1 MSKLYEALKRLEQ
14 TKKPPI
20 NNKYN
25 KKPDKKNIKWIV
37 LFFVSIL
44 VGSLLIHIS
53 NFIGKA
59 PPKKSQNAIKIYTQN
74 TTNST
79 NYTNSINSKFLTKQ
93 INATNSTK
101 SPILKS
107 VSEKTTNKKI
117 TIQSKPSC
125 SQQISAT
132 NQTKTES
139 TKENQLKNVLH
150 FQQEK
155 AEKLSTLALNIN
167 NSIENGDYYRAKL
180 LLKEYLSIQEDPF
193 ALNDLA
199 AIYIKEGQ
207 YLQAVKLLQK
217 SIKQNPS
224 AAAYINIIYCYKKL
238 NDTNK
243 LNEILKTINPSMF
256 NDTQKA
262 IINEIINSK

>member
-14 TKKPPI
+14 AKKPPT
-20 NNKYN
+20 NNYN

-44 VGSLLIHIS
+44 VGSLLIHLS
-53 NFIGKA
+53 DFIGKS
-59 PPKKSQNAIKIYTQN
+59 PSQKTQNAIKISTQN
-74 TTNST
+74 ETNST
-79 NYTNSINSKFLTKQ
+79 NSTNPKLLTKQ
-93 INATNSTK
+93 LNATNSTK

-117 TIQSKPSC
+117 TIQSKPSY
-125 SQQISAT
+125 SQQISTT

-150 FQQEK
+150 YQQEK
-155 AEKLSTLALNIN
+155 AEKLSNLALNIN

-238 NDTNK
+238 NDTTK